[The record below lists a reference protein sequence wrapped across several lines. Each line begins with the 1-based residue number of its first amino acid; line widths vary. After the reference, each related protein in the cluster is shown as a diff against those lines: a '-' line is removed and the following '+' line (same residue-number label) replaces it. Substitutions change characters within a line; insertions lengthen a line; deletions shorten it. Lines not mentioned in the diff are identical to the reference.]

1 MPKYGTEDIRNLALV
16 GHSGAGKT
24 TLLEALLAKAGAIRN
39 PGEVERG
46 TTVCD
51 FDPLE
56 QEHQHSLDSA
66 VAHLEFG
73 SVHMNFLD
81 TPGYPDFRG
90 PTLTATGAVETAAI
104 VVNAQSGIELSTHRM
119 MQRAKERGLC
129 RIIIINK
136 IDADDIDLTQLVRD
150 IRTTFG
156 DVCLPINLP
165 AGGYT
170 KVVDTFF
177 NPEGDSDIFSVEA
190 AHTEI
195 TDQVVEVDE
204 ELMEVYLEQG
214 TLEPGQ
220 LHDAFEKALRQ
231 GHLVP
236 ICFTS
241 ARTGAGL
248 QSFLEMVSKLM
259 PNPAEGNPPPFYKGE
274 ADDPEEVTSSPDPDG
289 HVLAHVFKITNDP
302 FVGKLSVFRI
312 YQGTVTKD
320 SQLYV
325 GDARKP
331 FKVGHLFKLQGKEH
345 IEVESG
351 IPGDI
356 CAVAKVEE
364 IEYDSVLHDSHDEDN
379 YHLKAQDFP
388 QPMFGLA
395 IETKTRGN
403 EQRLSTAIHKLQ
415 EEDPCFVVEHSV
427 ELNETVIRGLGD
439 LHLRIMLERM
449 KARYNVE
456 VNTRP
461 PRIAYRE
468 TVQSKAEGHHRHK
481 KQTGGAGQFGE
492 VYLKVEPLPRGEG
505 FEFVDNVVGGVIP
518 HSLIP
523 AVEKGVRQV
532 LGEGA
537 VAGYPMQDVRVIVYD
552 GKHHP
557 VDSKEVAFVAAGK
570 KAFLDAIQKARP
582 QVLEPV
588 VDVQV
593 VVPDNFMGD
602 VTGGLASKRARI
614 SGTDTLKGGLL
625 AVNALVPLSELSDY
639 QTELKAMTGGQG
651 RYTME
656 MSHYD
661 PVPGNIQQ
669 QLAAEFNPQVED

>member
-73 SVHMNFLD
+73 PVHMNFLD

-165 AGGYT
+165 ADGFT

-214 TLEPGQ
+214 TLEPAQ

-259 PNPAEGNPPPFYKGE
+259 PNPSEGNPPPFFKGE
-274 ADDPEEVTSSPDPDG
+274 ADNPEEVTSSPDPDG

-345 IEVESG
+345 IEVDSG

-415 EEDPCFVVEHSV
+415 EEDPCFVVEHSI

-468 TVQSKAEGHHRHK
+468 TVQAKADGHHRHK

-570 KAFLDAIQKARP
+570 KAFLDAIHKARP

-669 QLAAEFNPQVED
+669 QLAAEFNPQVEE